1 MARELVTRDSLR
13 RELLLNAAGK
23 PLAVGVGLA
32 MLVASLA
39 LGTVWLLPVALV
51 VYVGLAAATFFD
63 GDEAERVGRRAYQR
77 SRLPTSSGRA
87 LPPGLSPELVALV
100 QRARLEEARIRDAIA
115 QSDLPFGEVAVEVDA
130 LAAEME
136 QIAARAQIVAG
147 FLDGHAPAALH
158 VRLR

>member
-23 PLAVGVGLA
+23 P
-32 MLVASLA
+32 
-39 LGTVWLLPVALV
+39 
-51 VYVGLAAATFFD
+51 
-63 GDEAERVGRRAYQR
+63 
-77 SRLPTSSGRA
+77 
-87 LPPGLSPELVALV
+87 
-100 QRARLEEARIRDAIA
+100 
-115 QSDLPFGEVAVEVDA
+115 

-158 VRLR
+158 VRLRELQQAGRQGEEPAVRARERAAAAVEAQLRIGEALDSELDRFTAEMEHLIAS